1 MCLNQRHAG
10 DLWYKIT
17 LKILY
22 MQFFIKNVLK
32 IDFNTQIYKSF
43 HLEKLY
49 FTHSK
54 PHPIPANIRALLNQI
69 SRELQKYNHQLELF
83 RLHHHQNPYC

>member
-32 IDFNTQIYKSF
+32 IDFKTQMYQNTSF
-43 HLEKLY
+43 LKNRFKRILY
-49 FTHSK
+49 VDRKFH
-54 PHPIPANIRALLNQI
+54 RM
-69 SRELQKYNHQLELF
+69 
-83 RLHHHQNPYC
+83 

>member
-32 IDFNTQIYKSF
+32 IDFKTQIYKSF

-54 PHPIPANIRALLNQI
+54 PLPIPVNIRGRLNQI
-69 SRELQKYNHQLELF
+69 SQEQQKRNLRQERF
-83 RLHHHQNPYC
+83 RLHLGQNPYC

>member
-32 IDFNTQIYKSF
+32 IDFKTQIYKSF
-43 HLEKLY
+43 RLEKPL

-54 PHPIPANIRALLNQI
+54 PLPIPVNIRGQLNQI
-69 SRELQKYNHQLELF
+69 SRELQRCNHRQVRFHRHLF
-83 RLHHHQNPYC
+83 LRLGC